1 MLYFKLLNNFVFLLT
16 SSVLCFIARMCD
28 YIDTGI
34 MEGVQHSLLEV
45 SKRESLL
52 QPDCTTSKTITLH
65 SKVCFIQNTFN
76 SSFIIKE
83 ANKECL

>member
-1 MLYFKLLNNFVFLLT
+1 MLYFDWLNNFVFLLT
-16 SSVLCFIARMCD
+16 SSVLCVIARMCD

-45 SKRESLL
+45 SKRESLV

-65 SKVCFIQNTFN
+65 SKVRVCFIQNT
-76 SSFIIKE
+76 FIIKE